1 MSLEKFYS
9 RPGHLIR
16 RLHQISTALFSDETA
31 PQGLTPVQ
39 YAALQMVETVPG
51 IDQAALSD
59 MIAFDKTTLVK
70 VLDRLVDKG
79 LLTRTRSGAD
89 RRVNQLHA
97 TVRGTQLLRD
107 MHALVDRSDKRILAP
122 LNTAEQR
129 SFMEL
134 LTRLVQVNNI
144 YSRAPLTVRED
155 VLARSKPAGK
165 GRRRR

>member
-1 MSLEKFYS
+1 
-9 RPGHLIR
+9 
-16 RLHQISTALFSDETA
+16 
-31 PQGLTPVQ
+31 
-39 YAALQMVETVPG
+39 MVENVPG

-122 LNTAEQR
+122 LNAAEQR

>member
-9 RPGHLIR
+9 RPGHLVR
-16 RLHQISTALFSDETA
+16 RLHQISTALFSEETA

-79 LLTRTRSGAD
+79 LLTRTRSGVD
-89 RRVNQLHA
+89 RRLNQLHA

-107 MHALVDRSDKRILAP
+107 MHSLVDRSDKRILAP
-122 LNTAEQR
+122 LNAAEQR

-144 YSRAPLTVRED
+144 YSRAPLTLRED

-165 GRRRR
+165 GRRRA

>member
-1 MSLEKFYS
+1 MSLEKFYA

-16 RLHQISTALFSDETA
+16 RLHQISTALFSEETA

-39 YAALQMVETVPG
+39 YAALQMVENVPG